1 MDESQKCYYMVK
13 FMSTKNM
20 EGSEV
25 HCVPVSWIVWED
37 SESSTVLVAY
47 PNEPWEVTKER
58 VKNYENREKDWL
70 FCLAKI
76 MYRTDFYDSVICCVN
91 QREDSAEEYV
101 SSVTTATKFR
111 SPYNSYSEK
120 FEKWLG
126 RLTTETNS
134 DYSTETA
141 MEKVPKVQSDPS
153 ESAIVLDSD
162 DDTPW
167 HLSTCSSESRSN
179 SEYGTSTEE
188 VYCPEVI
195 ITKVGSS
202 DSPSAPSNRWKI
214 CGVNDSNTF
223 WSNIERLFSNPSNS
237 GDLELSMASQIDEVA
252 KSQQEESS
260 INIDQAIEDGTDG
273 EVSRD
278 WAINS
283 SEVDE
288 QLGATNLLKD
298 APVNPGGNDI
308 RWTLK
313 HHEWAPGLVEL
324 FPNTGVYIKDSEL
337 NFCLRRSIRCTQ
349 LTRLLTK
356 HIFTESALNK
366 CRYVKKKQRGYNSL
380 QLDSGAVTAIINFV
394 QTYGYR
400 HNWRPSSKKSIIAA
414 MRYQLILAKKIAVY

>member
-13 FMSTKNM
+13 FMPSKNM

-25 HCVPVSWIVWED
+25 HYVPVSWIVWED

-58 VKNYENREKDWL
+58 VKNYENREKDWF

-76 MYRTDFYDSVICCVN
+76 MYK
-91 QREDSAEEYV
+91 AEE
-101 SSVTTATKFR
+101 
-111 SPYNSYSEK
+111 

-126 RLTTETNS
+126 RLRTETNS

-167 HLSTCSSESRSN
+167 HLSTRSSESRSN

-214 CGVNDSNTF
+214 CEVNDSNIF
-223 WSNIERLFSNPSNS
+223 WSNIERLFFNPSNS

-260 INIDQAIEDGTDG
+260 INIDQAIEDGADG
-273 EVSRD
+273 KVSRD

-298 APVNPGGNDI
+298 APVNLGGNAI

-349 LTRLLTK
+349 LTRLLMK

-380 QLDSGAVTAIINFV
+380 RLDSGAVTAIINFV